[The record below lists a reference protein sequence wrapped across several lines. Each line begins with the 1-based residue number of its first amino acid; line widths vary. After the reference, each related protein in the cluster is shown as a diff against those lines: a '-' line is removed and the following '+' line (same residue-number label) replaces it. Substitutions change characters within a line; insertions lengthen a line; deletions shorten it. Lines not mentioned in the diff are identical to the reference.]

1 VGGRF
6 SCSRIFGFGRET
18 DGSSLSCPGR
28 HQAIA
33 DSIAL
38 AVELRALIGH
48 LQRFAFL
55 VFPLVGDRTGL
66 RVPFPRASNFDS
78 ARPSIERLHVPRKF
92 CVPGVADSLDLPK
105 GIEAVGLGHLFGN
118 RWELLRLEVAARTS
132 ADTVK
137 AKRRITL
144 GRLEFAIKV
153 LLPGLKLNGSSGPLA
168 KVAA

>member
-1 VGGRF
+1 M
-6 SCSRIFGFGRET
+6 
-18 DGSSLSCPGR
+18 
-28 HQAIA
+28 
-33 DSIAL
+33 
-38 AVELRALIGH
+38 
-48 LQRFAFL
+48 
-55 VFPLVGDRTGL
+55 GDRAGL
-66 RVPFPRASNFDS
+66 WVPFPRASNFDS
-78 ARPSIERLHVPRKF
+78 ARPSIERLHVPSKF

-105 GIEAVGLGHLFGN
+105 GIEAAGLGHLFGN

-153 LLPGLKLNGSSGPLA
+153 LLPGLKLNGSNGPLA